1 MRTACKLSKPARLLS
16 QCHPSPCVYLKPQ
29 GQTSTRG
36 PGLLGQGISESGQS
50 KDWSQLHTTGVQV
63 ADGPSFPRGGLF
75 HVTSSPFL
83 PPPTDARWE
92 QNGQNHVAPG
102 KLTVLKALLAQRG
115 KNWPGL
121 PKVLGWFEDKDKDP
135 QRCTWGW
142 GRIAITFFILMP
154 HLTPQRMCGRY
165 IHTCPTRYNE

>member
-1 MRTACKLSKPARLLS
+1 MDP
-16 QCHPSPCVYLKPQ
+16 
-29 GQTSTRG
+29 
-36 PGLLGQGISESGQS
+36 
-50 KDWSQLHTTGVQV
+50 QLHAPGVQV
-63 ADGPSFPRGGLF
+63 ADSPSLPRGGLF
-75 HVTSSPFL
+75 HVTSSPFF

-121 PKVLGWFEDKDKDP
+121 PKLLGWFEDKDKDP

-142 GRIAITFFILMP
+142 GRIAITLFILMP
-154 HLTPQRMCGRY
+154 HLTPQRMCSHY
-165 IHTCPTRYNE
+165 INTCPIRYNECLRKSEGKGVWTGSLHQGLDTMCHSELPSSQSKKE